1 MPIGRSAKKSLR
13 KSIKLNQVNSLFR
26 KSVKKLVKAFN
37 NKPTDDNW
45 KKLSSI
51 LDKAI
56 KKNILHK
63 NKVARLKS
71 RYAKMIKTP
80 AVKATKVVK
89 ASKVVKVKKTVKKT
103 VKRTAKEKMSK

>member
-13 KSIKLNQVNSLFR
+13 KAQKLNGVNTIFR
-26 KSVKKLVKAFN
+26 KTVKKVTKEFTR
-37 NKPTDDNW
+37 KPSEETW
-45 KKLSSI
+45 KKVSSI

-56 KKNILHK
+56 KKNILHR

-71 RYAKMIKTP
+71 RYAGMIKTTTVKKTEP
-80 AVKATKVVK
+80 KAKVTKVAKATK
-89 ASKVVKVKKTVKKT
+89 VKKT

>member
-13 KSIKLNQVNSLFR
+13 KARKLNEVNTNFR
-26 KSVKKLVKAFN
+26 KNVKKVVKGFTQ
-37 NKPTDDNW
+37 KPSEETW
-45 KKLSSI
+45 KKVSSI

-56 KKNILHK
+56 KKNILHR

-71 RYAKMIKTP
+71 RYSKMIK
-80 AVKATKVVK
+80 ATTTKKVEPKTEVVK
-89 ASKVVKVKKTVKKT
+89 VKKT